1 MMVENLKEKRSFM
14 FKFLVWIK
22 ELRAPFFTATIV
34 PVTLG
39 ATIAWSLLGI
49 FNASYLVLSL
59 IAALCLHAG
68 TNMVNDYFDF
78 KSACDIV
85 NKEFVSPFT
94 GGSRLLP
101 EGVLKPRNVH
111 IVSLLFF
118 GLASIIGVYLAF
130 ERGWIILLL
139 GVIGILS
146 GYFYTTQL
154 ATRVVGEFFVGLNFG
169 PLMVLGS
176 YYVQAQKLSLEPLAA
191 SLPIGFLIAS
201 VLWINEIPDYTAD
214 KAVGKN
220 TCVVRLG
227 RKRSAD
233 MYALIMMATYASI
246 TLGVAL
252 KLMPIA
258 SLIALT
264 SIPVALKSIGI
275 ARKNYE
281 DPPKLI
287 LANANTIKIHVI
299 TGLLLIIGYLIH
311 RILPVL

>member
-1 MMVENLKEKRSFM
+1 MMVENLKEKRRFI
-14 FKFLVWIK
+14 FKLVIWIK

-39 ATIAWSLLGI
+39 ATIAWSSLGM
-49 FNASYLVLSL
+49 FNASHFVLTL

-68 TNMVNDYFDF
+68 TNMTNDYFDF
-78 KSACDIV
+78 KSGCDIV

-101 EGVLKPRNVH
+101 EGVLKPRDVH
-111 IVSLLFF
+111 VAALLSFS
-118 GLASIIGVYLAF
+118 LASIIGVYLAF
-130 ERGWIILLL
+130 DRGWIILLL

-169 PLMVLGS
+169 PLVVLGS
-176 YYVQAQKLSLEPLAA
+176 YYVQAQRLSLEPLVA
-191 SLPIGFLIAS
+191 SLPIGFLIAN

-214 KAVGKN
+214 KNVGKN

-233 MYALIMMATYASI
+233 VYALIMMAAYASI
-246 TLGVAL
+246 ALGVIL
-252 KLMPIA
+252 KIMPIA

-264 SIPVALKSIGI
+264 SIPIILKAIGI
-275 ARKNYE
+275 ARKYYDE
-281 DPPKLI
+281 PPKLI
-287 LANANTIKIHVI
+287 FANANTIKIHAL

-311 RILPVL
+311 RILPIL